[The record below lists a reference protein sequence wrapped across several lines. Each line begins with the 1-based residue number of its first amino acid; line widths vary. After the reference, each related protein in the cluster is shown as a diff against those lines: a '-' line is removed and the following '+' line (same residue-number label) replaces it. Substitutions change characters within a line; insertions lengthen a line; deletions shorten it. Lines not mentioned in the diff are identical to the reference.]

1 MSIEIINDTY
11 KRSSVKSG
19 TRCNR
24 DEQGKRVRIEG
35 VDQNMVQ
42 GNDWLSFFNHIGNKS
57 DLIKVAS
64 RFFRQS
70 EIRSNFKTQM
80 IFTEADKT
88 WRITSDEASEI
99 FLCSHEEADTRMVLH
114 ACLEDNNVVVVSK
127 DTDVLILL
135 VHAFSIA
142 KPKNDW
148 YMKIDQ
154 SKYVEIRKVCMYL
167 GEDICLKLPKIH
179 AVTGCDT
186 TSFFFGVS
194 KIKVLKKIMKDNS
207 KLKWLDSLGESEV
220 LSPEGLSAVT
230 IFIQKVLYNGR
241 ESESLVE
248 TRIRLYKSMSSQA
261 LPPDPDSIVQAIKRV
276 HFQTFFWLRFND
288 RLPEDIDCSEN
299 GWANDGETV
308 VPIWFTGK
316 SF

>member
-1 MSIEIINDTY
+1 
-11 KRSSVKSG
+11 
-19 TRCNR
+19 
-24 DEQGKRVRIEG
+24 
-35 VDQNMVQ
+35 
-42 GNDWLSFFNHIGNKS
+42 
-57 DLIKVAS
+57 
-64 RFFRQS
+64 
-70 EIRSNFKTQM
+70 
-80 IFTEADKT
+80 
-88 WRITSDEASEI
+88 
-99 FLCSHEEADTRMVLH
+99 
-114 ACLEDNNVVVVSK
+114 
-127 DTDVLILL
+127 
-135 VHAFSIA
+135 
-142 KPKNDW
+142 
-148 YMKIDQ
+148 
-154 SKYVEIRKVCMYL
+154 MYL

-230 IFIQKVLYNGR
+230 MFIQKVLYNGK
-241 ESESLVE
+241 ENESLVE
-248 TRIRLYKSMSSQA
+248 TRIRLYKSMKTKSSQA

-276 HFQTFFWLRFND
+276 HFQTLFWLRFND